1 MASYEKL
8 ILNYSSKN
16 IHISKKTEYKLKLI
30 EQIRKFCRKVRLKV
44 HFITENEDTY
54 ITSVKQNYG
63 FISKW
68 LPKLNNDLKKFEE
81 EMFDLVKVIKFRKIK
96 DKIQEQLILKEI
108 NRSQHITV
116 KAEIPIITA
125 K

>member
-116 KAEIPIITA
+116 KEEIPIITA

>member
-81 EMFDLVKVIKFRKIK
+81 EMFELVKVIKLRK
-96 DKIQEQLILKEI
+96 
-108 NRSQHITV
+108 
-116 KAEIPIITA
+116 
-125 K
+125 